1 MHKFYLAFFLLLC
14 SFIGHAQEYFPT
26 NGVDDPSTTSY
37 LFEGATIQVSPEQQL
52 TNSDIR
58 IQNGKIIAVGELS
71 PLQGEVVI
79 DVTGKY
85 IYPGFIDL
93 DSDYGLQKSTKKNKS
108 HIPQY
113 ETSVKGPYGW
123 NEAVKPEVDA
133 VQHLTIDMSKVEAY
147 HTMGFTSVLTH
158 HHDGIVRGT
167 GAFVHLRKS
176 ELNKSVDRSKASA
189 HFSFSKGSSQQQ
201 YPSSLMGVIA
211 LLRQTHY
218 DAEWYNSIS
227 EKDHTNLSL
236 EAWNQSKGL
245 PWFLEVKDALDI
257 PRAMLLSEELNQPLI
272 IRGGNDTYQ
281 VIDQIGAQQLIIPL
295 TVPKALDVED
305 PLDAMQATTA
315 QLKHWDLSS
324 SNAAILTQRSVPISI
339 TSNGITTSSEFFQ
352 QLQLAVKHGM
362 SQEEAL
368 KALTTVPASW
378 IGKTD
383 IGELTVGFQSNF
395 FITSQ
400 SIFEPD
406 VEVLAVNVQDEFVQY
421 QDFTSL
427 NLSGSFN
434 LNIEG
439 TVYPLKLKSKGKKLE
454 GYVLIEG
461 DTFSVKGS
469 FTNEEVNFYH
479 SLPKNVLHRYSGK
492 PNFKGKILDGR
503 LQTSSGD
510 WKVWSA
516 VRQGDAD
523 KNSQSKDELEFVQP
537 ERPWFPNVAF
547 GYDVRPERKDYFIDQ
562 VTIWTCDSNGKYLG
576 DVVVRDGKIAE
587 VGKNLAQTPDLEYI
601 NGKGMHL
608 TPGIVDEHSH
618 IAISR
623 GVNEGTQASS
633 AEVRIGDVVNP
644 VDINIYRQLSGGV
657 TTAQLLHGSANPIGG
672 QSAIIKLKWGTSAE
686 TMKIGDAPGF
696 IKFALGENVKQSNWG
711 DYQKSRFPQTR
722 MGVEQVYYDH
732 FNRAKKYNEV
742 ANPAKE
748 KGLLSFFQKDEAPT
762 FRRDLEL
769 EALAEIL
776 DSTRFISCHS
786 YVQSEINMLMHVADS
801 MGFKVNTF
809 THILEGYKLA
819 DKLAEHG
826 AAGSTFADWWAY
838 KFEVND
844 AIPYNAAI
852 LHEQGVLTGI
862 NSDDAEMGRRL
873 NQEAAKTVKYGSVS
887 EEEALKMVTIN
898 PATMLHLEE
907 RIGSVTQGKDA
918 DLVLWTGHPLSVYSK
933 VLFTMIEGVI
943 YFSQD
948 QHEETIVRMN
958 QERDRIIQKMI
969 KAKHN
974 GAETEKVQVKNP
986 KLYHCD
992 TDEDEGH

>member
-1 MHKFYLAFFLLLC
+1 
-14 SFIGHAQEYFPT
+14 
-26 NGVDDPSTTSY
+26 
-37 LFEGATIQVSPEQQL
+37 LFEGATIQVSPTQQL
-52 TNSDIR
+52 TNSDLR
-58 IQNGKIIAVGELS
+58 IQNGKIIAIGNLS
-71 PLQGEVVI
+71 ALQGEVVI

-93 DSDYGLQKSTKKNKS
+93 DSDYGLPKSTKKNKS

-113 ETSVKGPYGW
+113 QTSAKGPYGW
-123 NEAVKPEVDA
+123 NEAIKPEINA
-133 VQHLTIDMSKVEAY
+133 VQHLVIDVKKAEAY
-147 HTMGFTSVLTH
+147 HAMGFTNVLTH
-158 HHDGIVRGT
+158 HHDGIARGT

-176 ELNKSVDRSKASA
+176 ELHKSVDESKASA
-189 HFSFSKGSSQQQ
+189 HFSFSKGSSKQQ
-201 YPSSLMGVIA
+201 YPSSLMGIIA

-227 EKDHTNLSL
+227 ENDHTNLSL
-236 EAWNQSKGL
+236 EAWNQSKEL
-245 PWFLEVKDALDI
+245 PWFFEVKDALDI
-257 PRAMLLSEELNQPLI
+257 PRATVLSEELNQPFI
-272 IRGGNDTYQ
+272 IRGGNDAYQ
-281 VIDQIGAQQLIIPL
+281 VINQIGVQRLIVPL
-295 TVPKALDVED
+295 TIPKALDVED

-315 QLKHWDLSS
+315 QLKHWDLAS
-324 SNAAILTQRSVPISI
+324 SNTAMLTQRGIPISI
-339 TSNGITTSSEFFQ
+339 TSNGITKSSEFFK
-352 QLQLAVKHGM
+352 QLQRAVQQGL

-368 KALTTVPASW
+368 KALTTTPASW
-378 IGKTD
+378 LGKTD
-383 IGELTVGFQSNF
+383 VGQLTVGFESNF

-400 SIFEPD
+400 SIFEPN
-406 VEVLAVNVQDEFVQY
+406 VEVLAVNIQDEFIQY
-421 QDFTSL
+421 EELNTL
-427 NLSGSFN
+427 NLSGIFN

-439 TVYPLKLKSKGKKLE
+439 TVYSLKLNSKGEKLE
-454 GYVLIEG
+454 GYVLIEA
-461 DTFSVKGS
+461 DTFAVKGA
-469 FTNEEVNFYH
+469 FTNDEVSFYH
-479 SLPKNVLHRYSGK
+479 SLPKDALYRYSGK

-523 KNSQSKDELEFVQP
+523 NKTPSTDETEVIQA
-537 ERPWFPNVAF
+537 EKPWFPNVAF
-547 GYDVRPERKDYFIDQ
+547 GYDVQPERKDYFIDQ

-644 VDINIYRQLSGGV
+644 TDINIYRQLSGGV

-672 QSAIIKLKWGTSAE
+672 QSALIKLKWGVSAE
-686 TMKIGDAPGF
+686 TMKIDNASGF

-711 DYQKSRFPQTR
+711 DHQKTRFPQTR

-732 FNRAKKYNEV
+732 FIRAKKYNEV
-742 ANPAKE
+742 ANPVKE
-748 KGLLSFFQKDEAPT
+748 KGLLSFLQKDELPT

-786 YVQSEINMLMHVADS
+786 YVQSEINMLMHVGDS
-801 MGFKVNTF
+801 MGFRVNTF

-852 LHEQGVLTGI
+852 LNEQGVLTGI

-873 NQEAAKTVKYGSVS
+873 NQEAAKTVKYGGVD
-887 EEEALKMVTIN
+887 EEDALKMVTIN
-898 PATMLHLEE
+898 PATMLHLED
-907 RIGSVTQGKDA
+907 RIGSITIGKDA

-933 VLFTMIEGVI
+933 VSFTMIEGVI

-948 QHEETIVRMN
+948 QHEESITRMN
-958 QERDRIIQKMI
+958 HERDRIIQKMI
-969 KAKHN
+969 RAKHN